1 MKKGLFCIFLGHF
14 GIHNFMEKNKK
25 KGILNIIF
33 TAILLILLIGS
44 LILPILSVI
53 GISYVANNKDGY
65 VSSPEAF
72 LAPKLFKAGTG
83 FWDGTK
89 KYKDLVYDPV
99 NEVPFG
105 FYKDG
110 VLDLEITGEEYIDHV
125 YKYGTGG
132 YAVFANETPNICTFH
147 SYKTKMSSTGNYQV
161 EIKMHNK
168 ENYNNQELG
177 SYAVYLRIVDDG
189 TKILLKDFSK
199 DYSTYTL
206 DLSKALKDNGY
217 DNVKAELYFELS
229 PAKETNASY
238 VMFETIKFSANSSVE
253 NYDELVNI
261 ISMND
266 ANKSIAIGYPV
277 YNADIKPVGYWTA
290 YCYRGVY
297 RVKVVKCNFTYDTY
311 AEPYGDKIVSNYYP
325 SDLAMWRKKGYC
337 DYDNN
342 NIKDTF
348 VVLDPEKCPV
358 IEIIDVTYSNYK
370 PIRPENI
377 TCKVKGYLTYT
388 HGGEESIYDNPPKF
402 LFGTNEKGIS
412 NIYSVIQIA
421 SISLIYITFITIAIV
436 FAIFLTRTIIFLVKG
451 IIYITNNKK
460 AKEV

>member
-33 TAILLILLIGS
+33 TAMLLILLIGS

-53 GISYVANNKDGY
+53 GTSYVEKNKNGY
-65 VSSPEAF
+65 VSAPEAF
-72 LAPKLFKAGTG
+72 LAPKLFKTGTG

-89 KYKDLVYDPV
+89 KYKDVIYDTV
-99 NEVPFG
+99 NEVPAE

-110 VLDLEITGEEYIDHV
+110 VLDLEITGEEYIDHIN
-125 YKYGTGG
+125 KYGTGG
-132 YAVFANETPNICTFH
+132 YAVFTNETTNICTFH
-147 SYKTKMSSTGNYQV
+147 SYETKMSSTGNYQV
-161 EIKMHNK
+161 EINFHDEQVSK
-168 ENYNNQELG
+168 YGELAE
-177 SYAVYLRIVDDG
+177 YAVYLRIVDYDS
-189 TKILLKDFSK
+189 KILLKDFSK

-217 DNVKAELYFELS
+217 DNVKAELYFELLPS
-229 PAKETNASY
+229 KESNASY
-238 VMFETIKFSANSSVE
+238 VMFETIKFSANNYVV

-266 ANKSIAIGYPV
+266 ANKSISYQLD
-277 YNADIKPVGYWTA
+277 NAGKKPVGYWTA
-290 YCYRGVY
+290 YCSKGVY

-311 AEPYGDKIVSNYYP
+311 AEPYGDKIVSNYNL
-325 SDLAMWRKKGYC
+325 SELNMLRKNGYC
-337 DYDNN
+337 DYDNE

-348 VVLDPEKCPV
+348 VILDPDKCPV
-358 IEIIDVTYSNYK
+358 TEIIDVTYTNRK
-370 PIRPENI
+370 PIVPVNI

-388 HGGEESIYDNPPKF
+388 HGGEKSIYDNPPKF
-402 LFGTNEKGIS
+402 IFGTNEKGIS
-412 NIYSVIQIA
+412 NIYSVIEIA
-421 SISLIYITFITIAIV
+421 SISLIYITFVTIAIV

-451 IIYITNNKK
+451 ITYITNNKK
-460 AKEV
+460 AKDV

>member
-65 VSSPEAF
+65 VSAPEAF

-99 NEVPFG
+99 NEVPAG

-110 VLDLEITGEEYIDHV
+110 VLDLEITGEEYIDHINE
-125 YKYGTGG
+125 YGTGG
-132 YAVFANETPNICTFH
+132 YAVFTNETPNICSFY
-147 SYKTKMSSTGNYQV
+147 SYETKMSSTGNYQV

-229 PAKETNASY
+229 PAKESNASY
-238 VMFETIKFSANSSVE
+238 VMFETIKFSAT
-253 NYDELVNI
+253 NYVVNYGELVNI

-266 ANKSIAIGYPV
+266 ANQSIGYQL
-277 YNADIKPVGYWTA
+277 DKSGKKPVGYWTS
-290 YCYRGVY
+290 YCSTGVY

-311 AEPYGDKIVSNYYP
+311 AEPYGDKIVSNYNP
-325 SDLAMWRKKGYC
+325 SELDMWRKKGYC

-348 VVLDPEKCPV
+348 VILDPDKCPV
-358 IEIIDVTYSNYK
+358 TEIIDVTYSNRPIK
-370 PIRPENI
+370 PLNI

-388 HGGEESIYDNPPKF
+388 HGGEKSIYDNPPKF

-412 NIYSVIQIA
+412 NIYSVIEIA
-421 SISLIYITFITIAIV
+421 SISLIYITYVTIAIV

-451 IIYITNNKK
+451 ITYITKNKK

>member
-33 TAILLILLIGS
+33 TAILLILLIVS
-44 LILPILSVI
+44 LILPILSFI
-53 GISYVANNKDGY
+53 GTSYALKNKDGY
-65 VSSPEAF
+65 VSAPEAF

-89 KYKDLVYDPV
+89 KYKDVIYDPV
-99 NEVPFG
+99 NEVPAG

-110 VLDLEITGEEYIDHV
+110 VLNLKITGEDYIDHINE
-125 YKYGTGG
+125 YGTGG
-132 YAVFANETPNICTFH
+132 YAVFTNETTNVCSFN
-147 SYKTKMSSTGNYQV
+147 SYGTKMSSTGNYQV

-189 TKILLKDFSK
+189 TKLLLKDFSK

-238 VMFETIKFSANSSVE
+238 VMFETIKFSANSSAP

-266 ANKSIAIGYPV
+266 ANQSLSYRSMG
-277 YNADIKPVGYWTA
+277 NEEKPVGYWTSSCSKGA
-290 YCYRGVY
+290 Y

-311 AEPYGDKIVSNYYP
+311 AEPYGDKIVSNYSP
-325 SDLAMWRKKGYC
+325 SELDMWRKNGYC
-337 DYDNN
+337 DYNNN

-348 VVLDPEKCPV
+348 VILDPDKCPV
-358 IEIIDVTYSNYK
+358 TEIIDVTYTNRK
-370 PIRPENI
+370 PIVPVNI

-402 LFGTNEKGIS
+402 LFGTNEKGVS
-412 NIYSVIQIA
+412 NIYSVMEIA
-421 SISLIYITFITIAIV
+421 SVSLIYITFVTIAIV

-451 IIYITNNKK
+451 ITYIKNNKK